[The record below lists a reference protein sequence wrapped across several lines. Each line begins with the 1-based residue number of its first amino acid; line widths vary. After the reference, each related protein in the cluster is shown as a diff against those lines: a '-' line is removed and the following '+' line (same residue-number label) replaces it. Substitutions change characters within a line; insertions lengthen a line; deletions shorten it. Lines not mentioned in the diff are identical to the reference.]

1 MQYAAITG
9 WGSYLP
15 ERVLTNRD
23 LEQMVETSDDWIVS
37 RTGIRERRLATST
50 DTTVSMAAVASRQ
63 ALATAG
69 ISAAD
74 VDLIVVAT
82 VTPDMF
88 MPSAASLLQAEIG
101 AHRAAAFDV
110 AAACSGFVYALSVA
124 TQFVRAGTY
133 QTVLVVGA
141 DALTRFIDFTDR
153 GTCILFGD
161 GAGAVVLQASSEPE
175 GVLSNVLGSD
185 GRGAMHLYIDGWGTS
200 LMPNGTLGPVE
211 SLDRPYMKMN
221 GGEVFRFSVRVM
233 GEVAAEAVEQAG
245 LSFADI
251 DLLIPHQ
258 ANLRII
264 DSAAKRLDLPR
275 EKVWV
280 NLDRYG
286 NTSAASVPICLAEAA
301 EAGALT
307 EGMNVVL
314 VAFGAGLSWGA
325 SVARWGRRGVPRRD
339 G

>member
-15 ERVLTNRD
+15 KRVLTNKD

-50 DTTVSMAAVASRQ
+50 DTTASMAAVASRQ

-69 ISAAD
+69 ISAED

-88 MPSAASLLQAEIG
+88 MPAAASLLQAEIG

-133 QTVLVVGA
+133 RTVLVVGA

-200 LMPNGTLGPVE
+200 PAPNGSVQ

-221 GGEVFRFSVRVM
+221 GGEVFRFSVRMM
-233 GEVAAEAVEQAG
+233 GEVAAEAVAQAG

-301 EAGALT
+301 DAGALT
-307 EGMNVVL
+307 DGMHLVL

-339 G
+339 F

>member
-1 MQYAAITG
+1 
-9 WGSYLP
+9 
-15 ERVLTNRD
+15 
-23 LEQMVETSDDWIVS
+23 MVETSDDWIVS
-37 RTGIRERRLATST
+37 RTGIRERRLATNT

-69 ISAAD
+69 ISAED

-82 VTPDMF
+82 VSPDMF
-88 MPSAASLLQAEIG
+88 MPAAASLLQAEIG

-133 QTVLVVGA
+133 RTVLVVGA

-200 LMPNGTLGPVE
+200 LAPNGSVQ

-233 GEVAAEAVEQAG
+233 GEVAAEAVAQAG

-301 EAGALT
+301 DAGALT
-307 EGMNVVL
+307 DGMHLVL

-339 G
+339 S

>member
-9 WGSYLP
+9 WGKYLP
-15 ERVLTNRD
+15 ERVLTNSD

-50 DTTVSMAAVASRQ
+50 DTTVSMAAIASRE

-101 AHRAAAFDV
+101 ARRAAAFDV

-185 GRGAMHLYIDGWGTS
+185 GRGAMHLYIDGWGNS
-200 LMPNGTLGPVE
+200 LTPNGSVKA
-211 SLDRPYMKMN
+211 LDRPYMKMN

-233 GEVAAEAVEQAG
+233 GEVAAEAVEKAG

-301 EAGALT
+301 EADALT
-307 EGMNVVL
+307 EGMHVVL

-325 SVARWGRRGVPRRD
+325 SVARWGRRGVPRHEI
-339 G
+339 

>member
-1 MQYAAITG
+1 MHYAAITG
-9 WGSYLP
+9 WGKYLP

-50 DTTVSMAAVASRQ
+50 DTTVSMAAVASRG

-110 AAACSGFVYALSVA
+110 GAACSGFVYALSVA
-124 TQFVRAGTY
+124 TQFVRAGAY
-133 QTVLVVGA
+133 RTVLVVGA

-161 GAGAVVLQASSEPE
+161 GAGAIVLQASSKPE
-175 GVLSNVLGSD
+175 GVLSNILGSD

-200 LMPNGTLGPVE
+200 LMPNGSVE
-211 SLDRPYMKMN
+211 PLDRPYMKMN
-221 GGEVFRFSVRVM
+221 GSEVFRFSVRVM
-233 GEVAAEAVEQAG
+233 GEAAAEAVEQAG

-301 EAGALT
+301 EAGALS
-307 EGMNVVL
+307 EGMHLVL
-314 VAFGAGLSWGA
+314 VAFGSGLSWGA
-325 SVARWGRRGVPRRD
+325 SVARWGRRGVPACD
-339 G
+339 T

>member
-69 ISAAD
+69 ISAED
-74 VDLIVVAT
+74 IDLIVVAT

-88 MPSAASLLQAEIG
+88 MPASASLLQAEIG
-101 AHRAAAFDV
+101 ANRAAAFDV

-124 TQFVRAGTY
+124 TQFVRAETY
-133 QTVLVVGA
+133 RTVLVVGA

-200 LMPNGTLGPVE
+200 LTPNGSAEP
-211 SLDRPYMKMN
+211 LDRPYMKMN
-221 GGEVFRFSVRVM
+221 GREVFRFSVRVV
-233 GEVAAEAVEQAG
+233 GEVAEEAIAQAG

-264 DSAAKRLDLPR
+264 DAAAKRLDLPR

-301 EAGALT
+301 EAGVLT
-307 EGMNVVL
+307 EGMHLVL
-314 VAFGAGLSWGA
+314 VAFGSGLSWGA

-339 G
+339 S